1 MMIGDDFIG
10 IVFLICQD
18 EGYLEMRDKIF
29 SLEKGEVKVKSEFIF
44 YLKNTIDK
52 IKIRVII

>member
-29 SLEKGEVKVKSEFIF
+29 FVGKRRSKGEE
-44 YLKNTIDK
+44 
-52 IKIRVII
+52 

>member
-1 MMIGDDFIG
+1 MIGDDFIG
-10 IVFLICQD
+10 IVFFICQD